1 MRGPDSILLDGSEA
15 CTAVAIAIRGVE
27 RVGVLVRKWRWSS
40 EEGEKVSLRGSLRTR
55 STP

>member
-1 MRGPDSILLDGSEA
+1 MKGANSILLDGSEA
-15 CTAVAIAIRGVE
+15 CTAVAIAIRGVG
-27 RVGVLVRKWRWSS
+27 RVGVWVRKWNGSS